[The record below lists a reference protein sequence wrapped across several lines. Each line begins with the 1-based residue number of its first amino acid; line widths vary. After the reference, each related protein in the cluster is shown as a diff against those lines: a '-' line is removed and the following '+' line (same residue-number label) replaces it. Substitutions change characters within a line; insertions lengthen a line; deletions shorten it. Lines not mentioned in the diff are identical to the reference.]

1 MPVVN
6 QSTNPELF
14 PLYYEKKA
22 LEYVKANLVATKYGQ
37 LFRMPRNSGR
47 TAVFTRF
54 EPLPVNT
61 TPLTNQPTPSE
72 GVSIATRQVQATIE
86 EYGNYIDLD
95 TFTDITSFVPLVD
108 QATDLLAYNAQQ
120 TLDAVAMKELLGGS
134 NVLYAGGA
142 SSRDDLTG
150 DKPLTKTEI
159 REAVKRLK
167 RKNIP
172 PFEDGYY
179 VCFIHPD
186 KLTELFTDQELISLA
201 FTKKDAFETGVVG
214 TFAGVKFVETTQ
226 LPILEVTDSNGN
238 THPVYQTLIFG
249 KNAYGVVQID
259 GNTFQLVYTNTDK
272 LGRVKTIGWTAYF
285 AAKRLM
291 EDAIVRIESN

>member
-37 LFRMPRNSGR
+37 LFRMPRNAGK

-54 EPLPVNT
+54 DPLPVNT
-61 TPLTNQPTPSE
+61 TPLTNQPTPAE
-72 GVSIATRQVQATIE
+72 GASIATRQVQATIE

-120 TLDAVAMKELLGGS
+120 TLDAVAMEELLGGT

-142 SSRDDLTG
+142 TARDELTG
-150 DKPLTKTEI
+150 DKPLTKAEI
-159 REAVKRLK
+159 REAVRRLK

-172 PFEDGYY
+172 TFEDGYY
-179 VCFIHPD
+179 VCLIHPD

-201 FTKKDAFETGVVG
+201 ITKTDAFETGVVG
-214 TFAGVKFVETTQ
+214 VFAGVKFVETTQ
-226 LPILEVTDSNGN
+226 LPILEVTDSNGK

-259 GNTFQLVYTNTDK
+259 GNTFQMVYTNTDK

-291 EDAIVRIESN
+291 EDAIVRVESN